1 MADLPNTQCSNC
13 GSSMP
18 PSSFRA
24 CEACR
29 AEWRQ
34 YARKPG
40 GPAEQRE
47 LLEDLIAVAKDV
59 TRMLE
64 AVRYTAGLGQG
75 QRERLQKAKS
85 AIIRAEGALRR

>member
-1 MADLPNTQCSNC
+1 
-13 GSSMP
+13 MP

-64 AVRYTAGLGQG
+64 AVRYTTGLGQS
-75 QRERLQKAKS
+75 QLERLQKAKS
-85 AIIRAEGALRR
+85 AIIRAEGALRQ

>member
-1 MADLPNTQCSNC
+1 MADRTNTKCSNC
-13 GSSMP
+13 GNAMP

-34 YARKPG
+34 YSRKPG

-47 LLEDLIAVAKDV
+47 LLEELIAVTKDV

-64 AVRYTAGLGQG
+64 AVRFTCGLGQG
-75 QRERLQKAKS
+75 QLDRLQKAKS
-85 AIIRAEGALRR
+85 AIIRAEGALKQ